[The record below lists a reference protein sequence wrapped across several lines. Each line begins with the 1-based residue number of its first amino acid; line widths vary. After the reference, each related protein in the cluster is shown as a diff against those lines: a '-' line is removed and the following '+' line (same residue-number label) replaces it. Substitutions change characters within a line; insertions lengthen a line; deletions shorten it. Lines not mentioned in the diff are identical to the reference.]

1 MIMTTTKTIRLIAD
15 TYPHWLF
22 DDSPIDDPFGYG
34 ERAVTFLRRLKHPKS
49 TAPKRAFQL
58 DPWQERIVRRIYG
71 PRHANGTRIV
81 KTVVLLLPR
90 GNRKTSFSAALNL
103 LHTIGPERRP
113 RGEAVFAASDRA
125 QAGLGFAEAAS
136 VIRED
141 KRLVA
146 ATKIYDAHNS
156 VKKIVFN
163 KDGSFLEAISGEGAP
178 AHGRT
183 IAMALCD
190 ELHVWKNAELW
201 KAIKSS
207 LPKTQGSLLIVATT
221 SGRGND
227 NIAFEIVDH
236 ARKVARGEIDNPSML
251 PILFETDPDA
261 DWQNEALWYRA
272 NPGLALGYQDIEGL
286 RQLAKEAEA
295 SPTARDTFRQYHL
308 NVWLDH
314 STSPFVE
321 MSVYDKGARPIPDD
335 IDGLPCWIGCD
346 MATTTDLAAVVACV
360 RRDDEYI
367 LLPQFFCPERDLRK
381 RGDRDGVNYVSWAKG
396 KYIKPTPGNA
406 IDPRAIEQHIRSLT
420 ERFDV
425 REICFDPAYA
435 SNVMGPLTDDG
446 FPTATLRQGWVTQSP
461 ALNEL
466 ERVIVEEKLV
476 HAGNPVLRWC
486 FSNVAIHTDSA
497 GNRVMHK
504 GKSTDRIDGA
514 AASWMSVSRAAAHQE
529 GSFYDRD
536 DWSDDD
542 GWI

>member
-1 MIMTTTKTIRLIAD
+1 MTTRS
-15 TYPHWLF
+15 TYPEWLY

-34 ERAVTFLRRLKHPKS
+34 ERAVKFLRLLKHPKS
-49 TAPKRAFQL
+49 TLPGRAFQL
-58 DPWQERIVRRIYG
+58 DPFQERIVRRIYG
-71 PRHANGTRIV
+71 PRHPNGTRIV

-113 RGEAVFAASDRA
+113 RGEAVFSASDRA

-146 ATKIYDAHNS
+146 ATRIYDAHNS
-156 VKKIVFN
+156 VKKIVLK
-163 KDGSFLEAISGEGAP
+163 KDGSFLEAISGDGAP

-207 LPKTQGSLLIVATT
+207 LPKTLGSLLIVATT
-221 SGRGND
+221 AGRGNE

-236 ARKVARGEIDNPSML
+236 ARKVARGEIDDPSTL
-251 PILFETDPDA
+251 PILFETDADA
-261 DWQNEALWYRA
+261 DWKDEALWYRA

-286 RQLAKEAEA
+286 RQLAREAEA

-314 STSPFVE
+314 SVSPFVE
-321 MSVYDKGARPIPDD
+321 MSVYDNGNRPIPDD
-335 IDGLPCWIGCD
+335 IDGLPCWIGVD
-346 MATTTDLAAVVACV
+346 MATTTDLCAVVACI
-360 RRDDEYI
+360 RKDDDFI
-367 LLPQFFCPERDLRK
+367 LLPHFFCPADNLRA
-381 RGDRDGVNYVSWAKG
+381 RADRDGVPYPTWAESG
-396 KYIKPTPGNA
+396 YITPTPGNV
-406 IDPRAIEQHIRSLT
+406 IDYSAVEKCIRDLC

-425 REICFDPAYA
+425 REIDFDPAYA
-435 SNVMGPLTDDG
+435 GPVMIPLTDDG
-446 FPTATLRQGWVTQSP
+446 FPTAVLRQGWVTQSP

-466 ERVIVEEKLV
+466 ERVILAGNLI
-476 HAGNPVLRWC
+476 HAGHPVLRWN

-497 GNRVMHK
+497 GNRTMHK

-514 AASWMSVSRAAAHQE
+514 AATWMAVSRAAVE
-529 GSFYDRD
+529 ETSFLDRD
-536 DWSDDD
+536 DWSAED
-542 GWI
+542 GFLG